1 MEIVCM
7 YSAKYILY
15 WILSGFTFGEKM
27 KRYSTQMNESK
38 FKEIYHQY
46 KSSGLPKEEFC
57 KVYGYTKSTFY
68 CWLRKWGDG
77 SDIRDSK
84 IKSPIAPIML
94 IDKPS
99 NELVVDNINTDH
111 PDSRSSMEL
120 EIVHLTGLKIKM
132 RGIIDL
138 DVFKTLLNQL

>member
-1 MEIVCM
+1 
-7 YSAKYILY
+7 
-15 WILSGFTFGEKM
+15 
-27 KRYSTQMNESK
+27 MNESK

-68 CWLRKWGDG
+68 CWLQKWGDG

-120 EIVHLTGLKIKM
+120 EIVHPTGLKIKM

-138 DVFKTLLNQL
+138 DVFKTLLNQF